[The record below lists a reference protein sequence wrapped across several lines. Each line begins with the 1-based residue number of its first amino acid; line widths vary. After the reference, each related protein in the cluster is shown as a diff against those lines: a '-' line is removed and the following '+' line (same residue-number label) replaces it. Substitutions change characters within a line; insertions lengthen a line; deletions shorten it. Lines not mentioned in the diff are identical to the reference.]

1 MLPLIVIGADDVV
14 RAALE
19 PYAQVGHIEHHPT
32 AETAHWSLVAA
43 GAVYEDHPLLAPI
56 DPRWSVHVG
65 YGPDYFGQLAVGSTA
80 LPSRLPHAGH
90 TLILAHD
97 VDPDPGR
104 AIRVTDGAP
113 AGEPPITTCW
123 QAAVAVS
130 ADRVLDLAQ
139 PDAVA
144 HLVAYLEW
152 KSP

>member
-19 PYAQVGHIEHHPT
+19 PYAQVGHIEYHPT
-32 AETAHWSLVAA
+32 AEAAHWSLVAA
-43 GAVYEDHPLLAPI
+43 EVGYVDYDDE
-56 DPRWSVHVG
+56 RWPVHVG
-65 YGPDYFGQLAVGSTA
+65 YGPDYFGQLAVGSTSQH
-80 LPSRLPHAGH
+80 SRLEHAGH

-104 AIRVTDGAP
+104 VIRVQDGAP
-113 AGEPPITTCW
+113 RGEPPITTCW